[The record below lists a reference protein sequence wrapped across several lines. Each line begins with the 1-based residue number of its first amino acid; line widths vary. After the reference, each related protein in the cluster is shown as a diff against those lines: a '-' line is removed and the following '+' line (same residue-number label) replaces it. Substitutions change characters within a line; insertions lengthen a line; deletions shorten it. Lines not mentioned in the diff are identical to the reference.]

1 MSELPSLDEVVPI
14 DTDETVHALL
24 GNGFS
29 RACRDDIFAYDA
41 LFEQADFA
49 GLSVHARAAF
59 ATLKTTDFEAV
70 MTALRHAAELVRLY
84 DPTNSA
90 LSKQLREDADG
101 LREVLVQ
108 AIAGSHPARPHEIP
122 SDSYERCRRFLSR
135 FKRIYTVNYD
145 LLLYWA
151 LMQSELGEEIPFDDG
166 FRTPESGPTDYVT
179 WEPWKN
185 HSQTVYYLHG
195 GLHIFDA
202 KSEVQ
207 KYTWINTGVPLID
220 QIRQALEDGKYP
232 LFVAEG
238 ETAQKLA
245 RVRHS
250 DYLARAL
257 KSFANIGGTLVVY
270 GHSFATND
278 DHIFDRLAGNQV
290 RRLVVGI
297 YGDPDSADNKRIRR
311 RAEMLSERR
320 SAKRSLDV
328 SYFDAASAEVW

>member
-1 MSELPSLDEVVPI
+1 MSALPSLDQVVPPHA
-14 DTDETVHALL
+14 DQKVHALL

-29 RACRDDIFAYDA
+29 RACRNDIFAYDA
-41 LFEQADFA
+41 LFDRADF
-49 GLSVHARAAF
+49 GNLSVHARAAF
-59 ATLKTTDFEAV
+59 ATLRTTDFEAV
-70 MTALRHAAELVRLY
+70 MTALRHASDLVRLY
-84 DPTNSA
+84 EPTSQA
-90 LSKQLREDADG
+90 LSDQLRDDAAG

-108 AIAGSHPARPHEIP
+108 AIAGSHPARPHDIP
-122 SDSYERCRRFLSR
+122 QDSYERCREFLARFE
-135 FKRIYTVNYD
+135 RIYTVNYD

-151 LMQSELGEEIPFDDG
+151 LMQMELGEPIPFDDG
-166 FRTPESGPTDYVT
+166 FRTPESGPQDYVT
-179 WEPWKN
+179 WEPWQN
-185 HSQTVYYLHG
+185 HTQSVYYLHG

-250 DYLARAL
+250 DYLSRAL
-257 KSFANIGGTLVVY
+257 KSFANIAGTLVVY

-278 DHIFDRLAGNQV
+278 DHIFARLIGNKV
-290 RRLVVGI
+290 GKLVVSI
-297 YGDPDSADNKRIRR
+297 YGDPESTDNKRIRR
-311 RAEMLSERR
+311 RADLLAERR
-320 SAKRSLDV
+320 PPKRPLEV
-328 SYFDAASAEVW
+328 VYFDASTASVW